1 MAANARICVKVDAT
15 KADAADYVAF
25 VESATL
31 TNGATGAATVIV
43 SGRSYAGPAPTA
55 HYAGSWFNND
65 HFDGD
70 PTADYVDYLTFFIDP
85 DLRPAEGAT
94 APLTLV
100 MTVAYHHVAT
110 GRRVLAETTRV
121 LLEAGEDET
130 VLDIGTTTPALSAS
144 GDAAVDA
151 TLTFGGLALDHWHE
165 EPVLLAIKDAVG
177 TVSEDQVRVNSVAR
191 ADDGAAVGV
200 EVSGVDEAGAHDI
213 VVALEHDVA
222 SGSFYF
228 RLLMNGVA
236 AEDVHDISITY
247 IDTRSTPSQ
256 VVEVEVAAAVVLD
269 NVDAGAFN
277 ADAGAQTQF
286 KKAIVAAVMDVTSTD
301 QVTNLVAKSA
311 RRRLASSG
319 STSAIVE
326 YTLSI
331 TKVVYEELAIVETF
345 ELEYLEEVTTALAAA
360 TADAYFIEILQAED
374 LFADASVDVGAT
386 YTQLKAATIDAE
398 PVAEDEEEAPAD
410 DAAEPKTAGL
420 PLVTAVVGGAA
431 LLGAATGAFLVSKY
445 REAHQTERISPEV
458 YVKDIDLE
466 GR

>member
-1 MAANARICVKVDAT
+1 
-15 KADAADYVAF
+15 
-25 VESATL
+25 
-31 TNGATGAATVIV
+31 
-43 SGRSYAGPAPTA
+43 
-55 HYAGSWFNND
+55 
-65 HFDGD
+65 
-70 PTADYVDYLTFFIDP
+70 
-85 DLRPAEGAT
+85 
-94 APLTLV
+94 
-100 MTVAYHHVAT
+100 
-110 GRRVLAETTRV
+110 
-121 LLEAGEDET
+121 
-130 VLDIGTTTPALSAS
+130 
-144 GDAAVDA
+144 
-151 TLTFGGLALDHWHE
+151 
-165 EPVLLAIKDAVG
+165 
-177 TVSEDQVRVNSVAR
+177 
-191 ADDGAAVGV
+191 
-200 EVSGVDEAGAHDI
+200 
-213 VVALEHDVA
+213 
-222 SGSFYF
+222 
-228 RLLMNGVA
+228 
-236 AEDVHDISITY
+236 
-247 IDTRSTPSQ
+247 
-256 VVEVEVAAAVVLD
+256 
-269 NVDAGAFN
+269 
-277 ADAGAQTQF
+277 
-286 KKAIVAAVMDVTSTD
+286 MDVTSTD

-420 PLVTAVVGGAA
+420 PFVTAVVGGAA